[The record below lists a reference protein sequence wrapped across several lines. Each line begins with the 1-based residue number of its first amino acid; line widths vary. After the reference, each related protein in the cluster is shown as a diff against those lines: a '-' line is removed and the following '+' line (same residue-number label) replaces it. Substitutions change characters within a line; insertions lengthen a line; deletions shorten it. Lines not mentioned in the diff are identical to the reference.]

1 MGAECWGREP
11 VFWVAKLC
19 QVGSLGMLKMCRS
32 LSDAWEQDSP
42 ALSCS
47 PGHRICYKT
56 GVWLD
61 GPSCAGL
68 EVTYL
73 LLESEMIL

>member
-1 MGAECWGREP
+1 
-11 VFWVAKLC
+11 
-19 QVGSLGMLKMCRS
+19 MLKMCRS

-47 PGHRICYKT
+47 PGHRICYKI
-56 GVWLD
+56 GAWLD

-68 EVTYL
+68 EVAYL